1 MCKLSF
7 QHFPVVTEITKEV
20 TQTKTLIWNWDATKD
35 HFSMWLWTDVAETN
49 NFYSSLNVVI
59 LNSLLVSHWIRV
71 HVCGYQL
78 DVHIHHTQSIQD
90 FKLDESYNYH

>member
-1 MCKLSF
+1 
-7 QHFPVVTEITKEV
+7 
-20 TQTKTLIWNWDATKD
+20 
-35 HFSMWLWTDVAETN
+35 MWLWTDVAETN

-90 FKLDESYNYH
+90 FNWMRAIIIISTGQRTNSSMCQ